1 MNHET
6 IWNRVASLRE
16 RMSPLGLDAFA
27 LIVVERS
34 NWEGAY
40 YISGF
45 RGSSSGIVITQNDAV
60 LVTDGRY
67 ATQSR
72 SQSPFDVRLQG
83 QRSLTGALRAVIAE
97 TGARRI
103 GYEAERIS
111 VRKFEELRMEN
122 ASVEWVDASDL
133 LPLLR
138 RKKDAGEIA
147 LIRKAADIARDAYL
161 SVLSRVR
168 NGMTELEFSAALE
181 YEIRCCGAEGGWGD
195 HGFIIASGPRSA
207 LPHGMAT
214 DKPLSKGDWVTVDYG
229 ARVDGYV
236 SDITRNFAIGEPP
249 SRVREIE
256 DVLLRAHEAA
266 AGAIRAGV
274 SGREVDLV
282 ARKIIQ
288 EAGYGEHFIHGLG
301 HAIGLEVHESPRL
314 SPISADILQEGD
326 VVTVEPGIYI
336 EGFGGLRIEDDYL
349 VTASGPVLLTEHF
362 DRRLSVL

>member
-6 IWNRVASLRE
+6 IWSRVASLRE
-16 RMSPLGLDAFA
+16 RMRTIGLDAFA
-27 LIVVERS
+27 MIVVERS

-45 RGSSSGIVITQNDAV
+45 RGSSSGIVITQSDAV
-60 LVTDGRY
+60 LITDGRY

-83 QRSLTGALRAVIAE
+83 QRSLTGAIRAVLAD
-97 TGARRI
+97 TGSLRI
-103 GYEAERIS
+103 GYESDRIS
-111 VRKFEELRMEN
+111 VRKFEELRLEN
-122 ASVEWVDASDL
+122 ASVEWVDASDV

-138 RKKDAGEIA
+138 RKKDAEEIA
-147 LIRKAADIARDAYL
+147 LIRKAADCARDAYRK
-161 SVLSRVR
+161 VLSRVHE
-168 NGMTELEFSAALE
+168 GMTELEFSAALE

-195 HGFIIASGPRSA
+195 HGFIVASGPRSA

-214 DKPLSKGDWVTVDYG
+214 DKPLAKGDWVTVDYG
-229 ARVDGYV
+229 ARVEGYV

-282 ARKIIQ
+282 ARKVIQ
-288 EAGYGEHFIHGLG
+288 DAGYGECFIHGLG

-336 EGFGGLRIEDDYL
+336 EGFGGMRIEDITSSPL
-349 VTASGPVLLTEHF
+349 PGPSFLRRILTG
-362 DRRLSVL
+362 VCP

>member
-6 IWNRVASLRE
+6 IWSRVASLRE
-16 RMSPLGLDAFA
+16 RMRTIGLDAFA
-27 LIVVERS
+27 MIVVERS

-45 RGSSSGIVITQNDAV
+45 RGSSSGIVITQSDAV
-60 LVTDGRY
+60 LITDGRY

-83 QRSLTGALRAVIAE
+83 QRSLTGAIRAVLAD
-97 TGARRI
+97 TGSLRI
-103 GYEAERIS
+103 GYESDRIS
-111 VRKFEELRMEN
+111 VRKFEELRLEN
-122 ASVEWVDASDL
+122 ASVEWVDASDV

-138 RKKDAGEIA
+138 RKKDAEEIA
-147 LIRKAADIARDAYL
+147 LIRKAAGCARDAYRK
-161 SVLSRVR
+161 VLSRVR
-168 NGMTELEFSAALE
+168 EGMTELEFSAALE

-195 HGFIIASGPRSA
+195 HGFIVASGSRSA

-214 DKPLSKGDWVTVDYG
+214 DKPLAKGDWVTVDYG
-229 ARVDGYV
+229 ARVEGYV

-282 ARKIIQ
+282 ARKVIQ
-288 EAGYGEHFIHGLG
+288 DAGYGECFIHGLG

-336 EGFGGLRIEDDYL
+336 EGFGGMRIEDDYL
-349 VTASGPVLLTEHF
+349 VTASGAELLTEDF
-362 DRRLSVL
+362 DRRLSVI

>member
-6 IWNRVASLRE
+6 IWSRVASLRE
-16 RMSPLGLDAFA
+16 RMRTIGLDAFA
-27 LIVVERS
+27 MIVVERS

-45 RGSSSGIVITQNDAV
+45 RGSSSGIVITQSDAV
-60 LVTDGRY
+60 LITDGRY

-83 QRSLTGALRAVIAE
+83 QRSLTGAIRAVLAD
-97 TGARRI
+97 TGSLRI
-103 GYEAERIS
+103 GYESDRIS
-111 VRKFEELRMEN
+111 VRKFKELRGED
-122 ASVEWVDASDL
+122 ASVEWVDASDV

-138 RKKDAGEIA
+138 RKKDAEEIA
-147 LIRKAADIARDAYL
+147 LIRKAADCARDAYRK
-161 SVLSRVR
+161 VLSRVHE
-168 NGMTELEFSAALE
+168 GMTELEFSAALE

-195 HGFIIASGPRSA
+195 HGFIVASGPRSA

-214 DKPLSKGDWVTVDYG
+214 DKPLAKGDWVTVDYG
-229 ARVDGYV
+229 ARVEGYV

-282 ARKIIQ
+282 ARKVIQ
-288 EAGYGEHFIHGLG
+288 DAGYGECFIHGLG

-336 EGFGGLRIEDDYL
+336 EGFGGMRIEDDYL
-349 VTASGPVLLTEHF
+349 VTASGAELLAEDF
-362 DRRLSVL
+362 DRRLSVI

>member
-6 IWNRVASLRE
+6 IWSRVASLRE
-16 RMSPLGLDAFA
+16 RMRTIGLDAFA
-27 LIVVERS
+27 MIVAERS

-45 RGSSSGIVITQNDAV
+45 RGSSSGIVITQSDAV

-72 SQSPFDVRLQG
+72 SQSPFDIRLQG
-83 QRSLTGALRAVIAE
+83 QRSLTGAIRAVLAE
-97 TGARRI
+97 TGSLRI
-103 GYEAERIS
+103 GYESDRIS
-111 VRKFEELRMEN
+111 VRKFKELRGED

-138 RKKDAGEIA
+138 RKQDAGEIA
-147 LIRKAADIARDAYL
+147 LIRTAAECARDAYRK
-161 SVLSRVR
+161 VLSRVR
-168 NGMTELEFSAALE
+168 EGMTELEFSAALE

-195 HGFIIASGPRSA
+195 HGFIVASGPRSA

-214 DKPLSKGDWVTVDYG
+214 DRPLAKGDWVTVDYG
-229 ARVDGYV
+229 ARVEGYV

-274 SGREVDLV
+274 SGREIDLV
-282 ARKIIQ
+282 ARKVIQ
-288 EAGYGEHFIHGLG
+288 DAGYGECFIHGLG

-336 EGFGGLRIEDDYL
+336 EGFGGMRIEDDYL
-349 VTASGPVLLTEHF
+349 VTASGAELLTEHF
-362 DRRLSVL
+362 DRRLSVI